1 MDKDPAEKIERE
13 RRAGARLAGQ
23 DATGG
28 RLPPGQYLTDRFP
41 VLHYGSVPKF
51 DPQKWDFKVFGLVA
65 QPIKW
70 TYEQLR
76 AQPAMRITTD
86 IHCVT
91 RWSQYDMVWEG
102 MRFRDLAAIVQPKP
116 EAQFVLAHCEQG
128 FTANVPLAKLMDD
141 DVLLAYRY
149 NDAELAAEHGYP
161 LRLLVPKLYFWKSA
175 KWLRGLEFMAKDK
188 LGFWEKYGYNNDADR
203 SPGGPAFVSVR

>member
-1 MDKDPAEKIERE
+1 MDKDPADKIERE
-13 RRAGARLAGQ
+13 KRAGERLAGQ
-23 DATGG
+23 APSAN

-51 DPQKWDFKVFGLVA
+51 DPQKWDFKVWGLVA
-65 QPIKW
+65 HPITW
-70 TYEQLR
+70 TYEQVR
-76 AQPAMRITTD
+76 AQPATRITRD

-91 RWSQYDMVWEG
+91 RWTQLDMIWEG
-102 MRFRDLAAIVQPKP
+102 MRFGDLAAIVQPKP
-116 EAQFVLAHCEQG
+116 EAKFVLAHCEQG
-128 FTANVPLAKLMDD
+128 FTANVPLAKLMDE

-149 NDAELAAEHGYP
+149 ADAELSPEHGYP

-188 LGFWEKYGYNNDADR
+188 LGFWEKYGYHNDADPWLEQR
-203 SPGGPAFVSVR
+203 YA

>member
-1 MDKDPAEKIERE
+1 MDRDPADKIERE

-23 DATGG
+23 SSESG

-51 DPQKWDFKVFGLVA
+51 DVQKWDFKVFGLVGS
-65 QPIKW
+65 PIKW

-76 AQPAMRITTD
+76 AQPTKRIVTD

-91 RWSQYDMVWEG
+91 RWSQYDMIWEG
-102 MRFRDLAAIVQPKP
+102 MPFRDLAAIVQPKP
-116 EAQFVLAHCEQG
+116 EAKFVLAHCEQG
-128 FTANVPLAKLMDD
+128 FTANVPLAKLLDE

-149 NDAELAAEHGYP
+149 NDAELSAEHGYP

-188 LGFWEKYGYNNDADR
+188 LGFWEKYGYNNDADPWLEQR
-203 SPGGPAFVSVR
+203 YA